1 MPPKHTS
8 NENTDPRRKEFR
20 NKDTHR
26 KKDSRHLSSQRNDRP
41 PLQDANAR
49 AATSSGGDAPSLE
62 EVQAE
67 LAATKAKL
75 AALEARPQPSEE
87 AQHGPR
93 IRYPAERV
101 EGDHGAASESPRNT
115 AIRYALTAA
124 RLDKG
129 RAWKAQ
135 DKDCLLAARNIVKE
149 DFPEMKRFVGDWG
162 FDRIAQEA
170 FSGRK
175 SYRKCVDNPNTYC
188 GRTTAARRASRRRR
202 SPSPSSRRTLSPVAG
217 PSGVDRRALTP
228 PSPPPTRSSRGRQ
241 VPADDDDESDEEED
255 DLMDFDEEHTA
266 DQEMPVD
273 EDEDTIDFDKALG
286 NSP

>member
-87 AQHGPR
+87 ARHGPR
-93 IRYPAERV
+93 IRYPQNVSKVTMVQLRKV
-101 EGDHGAASESPRNT
+101 LGMSKSRWNNLRT
-115 AIRYALTAA
+115 AIRYALAAA

-135 DKDCLLAARNIVKE
+135 DKDRLLAARNIVKE

-175 SYRKCVDNPNTYC
+175 SYRKCVDNPNTYR

-241 VPADDDDESDEEED
+241 VPADDDDESDEER
-255 DLMDFDEEHTA
+255 T
-266 DQEMPVD
+266 
-273 EDEDTIDFDKALG
+273 T
-286 NSP
+286 